1 LEHDVDV
8 TILAADANT
17 EPSWA
22 KVIALLVAV
31 GIFWIFTQVHK
42 RRRAVKEGT
51 EINPFSSEA
60 PEGTENDETQVSA
73 PADTPEEAPQKGR
86 RKWFGKG

>member
-1 LEHDVDV
+1 MDV

-51 EINPFSSEA
+51 EINPFSSGA
-60 PEGTENDETQVSA
+60 PDGTENDKPQVSA
-73 PADTPEEAPQKGR
+73 PTDPQEEVPQKGR